1 MQKMRNCADLC
12 VEIIDQRSTVSN
24 GADGFAEPL
33 QIGFDSRQIHS
44 QRNQHLADTVVQFA
58 GDAPALVILQVHETC
73 GEVEEAA
80 GGRIEVGGALVDS
93 VIVVG
98 EGVLESRVV
107 PSAGL

>member
-1 MQKMRNCADLC
+1 MRNCADLC

-58 GDAPALVILQVHETC
+58 GDAPALVILQLHETC
-73 GEVEEAA
+73 
-80 GGRIEVGGALVDS
+80 
-93 VIVVG
+93 
-98 EGVLESRVV
+98 
-107 PSAGL
+107 

>member
-44 QRNQHLADTVVQFA
+44 QRNQQLHDS
-58 GDAPALVILQVHETC
+58 
-73 GEVEEAA
+73 
-80 GGRIEVGGALVDS
+80 VGQLLGALGMNLSTVKADLERLCDDIRGVTIMAGVVDLLWFVMIGCS
-93 VIVVG
+93 
-98 EGVLESRVV
+98 LKDS
-107 PSAGL
+107 